1 LNRDIRV
8 VQVGLG
14 PLGKMIAKHIINERK
29 GIRYVGAVDISPE
42 LVGMDLGEAVGLE
55 GKVGVKVGVD
65 AAKVFKATKPD
76 IAIYTTT
83 SFARDTFK
91 QLEAAIAAKVDVI
104 STCEQ
109 LSYPYFSEPKLA
121 AKYDKLAREAGV
133 SILGTGINP
142 GFLMDVRPI
151 VLTAACTE
159 VKRLE
164 ITRRMDAS
172 LRRKPFQ
179 KKIGAG
185 LTKAEFKRFM
195 KEGKITGHVG
205 LEESLCLI
213 AAALDWPL
221 DTVVVEEAQ
230 AVIAEAPV
238 ASPFYQVKKGQVKG
252 VRQEAYGVIDG
263 EPVIKLSFAAYL
275 GADPSYDEVY
285 IEGTPEIR
293 ARVSPCWHGDHGTV
307 AMVVNLIPSV
317 IDARPGVL
325 TMNDLVSISFKGG
338 EMSCFV
344 KGKK

>member
-1 LNRDIRV
+1 VNRDIRV
-8 VQVGLG
+8 AQVGLG
-14 PLGKMIAKHIINERK
+14 PLGKMIARHILNERK
-29 GIRYVGAVDISPE
+29 GIKYVGAVDISPD
-42 LVGMDLGEAVGLE
+42 LAGMDLGEAIGLE
-55 GKVGVKVGVD
+55 RKVGVKVGAD
-65 AAKVFKATKPD
+65 AAKVFKASRPD

-83 SFARDTFK
+83 SFAKDAFK
-91 QLEAAIAAKVDVI
+91 QLEAAIAAGVDVI

-109 LSYPYFSEPKLA
+109 LSYPYFAEPKLA
-121 AKYDKLAREAGV
+121 AKYDKLARAAGV

-142 GFLMDVRPI
+142 GFLMDARPI
-151 VLTAACTE
+151 MLTAACTE
-159 VKRLE
+159 VKRVE

-179 KKIGAG
+179 KKIGAS
-185 LTKAEFKRFM
+185 LTPAEFKRYM

-221 DTVVVEEAQ
+221 DTVVVEKAEP
-230 AVIAEAPV
+230 VIAEAPV
-238 ASPFYQVKKGQVKG
+238 SSPFYKVKKGQVKG
-252 VRQEAYGVIDG
+252 VRQEAYGVIEG

-307 AMVVNLIPSV
+307 AMVANLIPTV
-317 IDARPGVL
+317 LNAPPGVI
-325 TMNDLVSISFKGG
+325 TMNDLVTISYKGG
-338 EMSCFV
+338 EMSRFV
-344 KGKK
+344 QGKK